1 MLEFLKARLSEKSTW
16 AGIFALAGTAL
27 GWVVAPESID
37 TIATGFA
44 TLAGIVLT
52 AINSTDPAA

>member
-1 MLEFLKARLSEKSTW
+1 MWDFIKARLAEKSTW

-37 TIATGFA
+37 VIASGFA
-44 TLAGIVLT
+44 TFAAVVLA
-52 AINSTDPAA
+52 AINSTTPSA